1 MNIILPF
8 SMSFL
13 DYFDNFSHAT
23 VVYIMGCNNN
33 CLKCQNKDFQNPT
46 YSSSIKVNINEF
58 KEYLQHFC
66 NKYRTNKVVLL
77 GGDPLFSKNIEEVK
91 EILLDTRY
99 NFVVYTGYDI
109 EYVVKNNIKN
119 FEFIKCGKYE
129 EKYKQDSIKNDDF
142 MILGS
147 KNQKVY
153 NKKYELI
160 SCDGMIK
167 FNKETGNV

>member
-1 MNIILPF
+1 MNVILPF

-13 DYFDNFSHAT
+13 DYFDNYSHAT

-33 CLKCQNKDFQNPT
+33 CLKCQNKEFQDANYT
-46 YSSSIKVNINEF
+46 SSVKVNVSEF
-58 KEYLQHFC
+58 KKYLEYFSDKH
-66 NKYRTNKVVLL
+66 RTNKVVLL
-77 GGDPLFSKNIEEVK
+77 GGDPLFSKNIEDVK
-91 EILLDTRY
+91 EILLDVKY
-99 NFVVYTGYDI
+99 NFTIYTGYDI
-109 EYVVKNNIKN
+109 EYAIKNNVKN

-129 EKYKQDSIKNDDF
+129 EKYKQDSIKNDEF
-142 MILGS
+142 MILAS

-160 SCDGMIK
+160 SYNGMIN